1 MPADARRPRDY
12 PILFLKGLAMGA
24 ANVVPGVSGGTMALI
39 LGIYRELI
47 ASLDAISRRETLA
60 ALFSGRF
67 IAAGRQVRALFLFSV
82 VLGVA
87 VAVVALSGLMV
98 AALATA
104 RSLVFALFFG
114 LILASV
120 FTVARRIE
128 RWRATTVIGLLSGAV
143 LGFWLVGLTP
153 TITPTTAP
161 FLALT
166 GALAICSLI
175 LPGVSGAF
183 ILVLLGKY
191 DFVLSAISEFDLVTL
206 LPVALGAGAGLLAF
220 TRLLAWMLRRAEGLT
235 LALLTGFMFG
245 SLRKVWP
252 WQEAAEGASRNMVPP
267 DTLAATIAVVFALAG
282 GVLVLTLD
290 QFGGRGQRSGDDR
303 QV

>member
-47 ASLDAISRRETLA
+47 ASLGAISRRETLA
-60 ALFSGRF
+60 ALFGGRF
-67 IAAGRQVRALFLFSV
+67 IAAGRQVHALFLFSV

-87 VAVVALSGLMV
+87 VSVVALSGLMV
-98 AALATA
+98 AALTSA
-104 RSLVFALFFG
+104 RSTVFALFFG

-120 FTVARRIE
+120 FTVARRVE
-128 RWRATTVIGLLSGAV
+128 RWRSTTVIGLVAGAV

-153 TITPTTAP
+153 TTTPTTAP
-161 FLALT
+161 FLALA
-166 GALAICSLI
+166 GALAICSLV

-183 ILVLLGKY
+183 VLVLLGKY
-191 DFVLSAISEFDLVTL
+191 DFVLSAISEFDLATL
-206 LPVALGAGAGLLAF
+206 LPVALGAIVGLLAF

-235 LALLTGFMFG
+235 LALLTGFMFS

-252 WQEAAEGASRNMVPP
+252 WQDAVETASRNSWPP
-267 DTLAATIAVVFALAG
+267 DARAATIAVLFSLVG
-282 GVLVLTLD
+282 VVLVLTLE
-290 QFGGRGQRSGDDR
+290 QIGRRGQRSGDDR
-303 QV
+303 RG